1 MQELSSPPSD
11 QSIEAAVQTIDATLA
26 RLRAQPEE
34 PSADMQQTVLQTQLK
49 MMQEPVRSQGNFA
62 AQQNIQQEPAGSE
75 AAGREAPPQVEETP
89 PRRSRMETASHAVDE
104 AMRRSRRRTVMRQ
117 EDESAQEPAG
127 REAAGREAP
136 PPQSE
141 ETPPRRSRMETASH
155 AVDEAMRRSRRR
167 TMYTENAET
176 PLRQRPSS
184 TLQPRPHPGTA
195 HRSDTLEQPAD
206 DRAQP

>member
-1 MQELSSPPSD
+1 MRQED
-11 QSIEAAVQTIDATLA
+11 E
-26 RLRAQPEE
+26 
-34 PSADMQQTVLQTQLK
+34 SA
-49 MMQEPVRSQGNFA
+49 
-62 AQQNIQQEPAGSE
+62 QEPAGSE
-75 AAGREAPPQVEETP
+75 AAGREAPPQV
-89 PRRSRMETASHAVDE
+89 
-104 AMRRSRRRTVMRQ
+104 
-117 EDESAQEPAG
+117 
-127 REAAGREAP
+127 
-136 PPQSE
+136 E

>member
-75 AAGREAPPQVEETP
+75 APGREAPPQV
-89 PRRSRMETASHAVDE
+89 
-104 AMRRSRRRTVMRQ
+104 
-117 EDESAQEPAG
+117 
-127 REAAGREAP
+127 
-136 PPQSE
+136 E

-184 TLQPRPHPGTA
+184 TLQPRPHPRTA
-195 HRSDTLEQPAD
+195 HRSDTLEQAAD

>member
-49 MMQEPVRSQGNFA
+49 MMQEPVQSRGNFA

-75 AAGREAPPQVEETP
+75 AAGREAPPPQVEETP
-89 PRRSRMETASHAVDE
+89 PRRSRMETAS
-104 AMRRSRRRTVMRQ
+104 R
-117 EDESAQEPAG
+117 
-127 REAAGREAP
+127 
-136 PPQSE
+136 
-141 ETPPRRSRMETASH
+141 

-184 TLQPRPHPGTA
+184 TLQPRPYPGTA
-195 HRSDTLEQPAD
+195 RRSDTLEQPAD
-206 DRAQP
+206 DRAHL

>member
-34 PSADMQQTVLQTQLK
+34 PSADMHQTVLQTQLK

-89 PRRSRMETASHAVDE
+89 PRRSRMETAS
-104 AMRRSRRRTVMRQ
+104 R
-117 EDESAQEPAG
+117 
-127 REAAGREAP
+127 
-136 PPQSE
+136 
-141 ETPPRRSRMETASH
+141 

-195 HRSDTLEQPAD
+195 RRSDTLEQPAD